1 MNYYYDLPTDIIE
14 LIQSFLLIKTDDIV
28 KIDNSRNCKIVLT
41 DLINET
47 IDPTRKKKLTNIM
60 MLLYKYDLKYVR
72 YYGLNAIGNEK
83 KLIKYKEQ
91 LNQKNINHIKFLFM
105 YDIKQSKEL
114 CKTKALK
121 YGIPYNINEINTA
134 KHINQFYTYDKKNVI
149 ISSTDYID
157 ANNYHSKYGFKKYS
171 YWLYHKDCATFILV
185 I

>member
-1 MNYYYDLPTDIIE
+1 MPTEIIE

-41 DLINET
+41 NLINET
-47 IDPTRKKKLTNIM
+47 NDTTRKEKLTNIM
-60 MLLYKYDLKYVR
+60 RLLYKDDLKYIR
-72 YYGLNAIGNEK
+72 YYELKATGNEK

-91 LNQKNINHIKFLFM
+91 LNQKNINYIKFLFR

-114 CKTKALK
+114 CRTKALK
-121 YGIPYNINEINTA
+121 FEIPYNINTIPTT

-149 ISSTDYID
+149 ISSTDNTTD
-157 ANNYHSKYGFKKYS
+157 ANYYHRKYGFKKYS
-171 YWLYHKDCATFILV
+171 DWLYHKECATFILV

>member
-47 IDPTRKKKLTNIM
+47 TDPTRKKKLTNIM

-91 LNQKNINHIKFLFM
+91 LN
-105 YDIKQSKEL
+105 Y
-114 CKTKALK
+114 
-121 YGIPYNINEINTA
+121 
-134 KHINQFYTYDKKNVI
+134 
-149 ISSTDYID
+149 
-157 ANNYHSKYGFKKYS
+157 
-171 YWLYHKDCATFILV
+171 
-185 I
+185 